1 MESTEVKEA
10 ASQTPTAP
18 KRPEFKIPKP
28 KKKRRWVKVL
38 IVLVIL
44 AALVFWFLV
53 RPIMSASEQIGNML
67 YQTATAEYR
76 DLTVSVSGTGTVEPA
91 DSYQVT
97 ALVKGEILDA
107 PFEEGDQVEQGDV
120 L

>member
-1 MESTEVKEA
+1 MESTEVKQA

-44 AALVFWFLV
+44 AALVFIGMRVPKLKKLH
-53 RPIMSASEQIGNML
+53 PIVFIGVSALIG
-67 YQTATAEYR
+67 
-76 DLTVSVSGTGTVEPA
+76 
-91 DSYQVT
+91 
-97 ALVKGEILDA
+97 IL
-107 PFEEGDQVEQGDV
+107 FRM
-120 L
+120 